1 MSMSKAKAE
10 NRELPKRFYKD
21 VSARPDEGGWSVL
34 LDGRPVKTPAK
45 RALKVP
51 SETLAQAL
59 AAEWAAQETVID
71 PFTMPITRILHVAL
85 DRIAQVREG
94 AAEEVANFG
103 RTDLLSHRADD
114 AGLAARQAE
123 LWDPYLEWAKTAL
136 DAPLNAAAT
145 VLALEQ
151 PDSSIEALKARALA
165 QDDLRLTALVSVTPI
180 LGSAILAFALLEGEA
195 DADAV
200 WQAARVDDDYQIER
214 WGEDSE
220 AALAAANRK
229 RDLIA
234 CETVMRALDDAGL

>member
-10 NRELPKRFYKD
+10 NRELPKRFYKE
-21 VSARPDEGGWSVL
+21 VSLQPGEGGWSVL

-45 RALKVP
+45 RALQVP

-59 AAEWAAQETVID
+59 AAEWSAQETVID

-85 DRIAQVREG
+85 DRIEGVREG
-94 AAEEVANFG
+94 AAEEVAKFG
-103 RTDLLSHRADD
+103 RTDLLSHRADES
-114 AGLAARQAE
+114 GLAARQSE
-123 LWDPYLEWAKTAL
+123 LWDPYLEWARTAL

-151 PDSSIEALKARALA
+151 PESSIEALKARALA
-165 QDDLRLTALVSVTPI
+165 QDDLRLTALVSATPI

-195 DADAV
+195 DAEAV
-200 WQAARVDDDYQIER
+200 WTAARVDDDYQTER

-220 AALAAANRK
+220 A
-229 RDLIA
+229 
-234 CETVMRALDDAGL
+234 

>member
-1 MSMSKAKAE
+1 MTMSKAKAE
-10 NRELPKRFYKD
+10 NRELPKRFYKE
-21 VSARPDEGGWSVL
+21 VSLQPGEGGWSVL

-45 RALKVP
+45 RALQVP

-85 DRIAQVREG
+85 DWIEGVREG

-103 RTDLLSHRADD
+103 RTDLLSHRADES
-114 AGLAARQAE
+114 GLAARQAE

-151 PDSSIEALKARALA
+151 PESSIEALKARALA

-195 DADAV
+195 DAEAV
-200 WQAARVDDDYQIER
+200 WTAARVDDDYQTER

-220 AALAAANRK
+220 AALSAANRK

-234 CETVMRALDDAGL
+234 CETVMRALDESEA

>member
-21 VSARPDEGGWSVL
+21 VSTKPGEGGWSIL

-45 RALKVP
+45 RALQVP
-51 SETLAQAL
+51 SEALATAL

-85 DRIAQVREG
+85 DRIADVREG
-94 AAEEVANFG
+94 AAEEVAKFG
-103 RTDLLSHRADD
+103 RTDLLSHRADES
-114 AGLAARQAE
+114 GLAARQAE

-151 PDSSIEALKARALA
+151 PESSIEALKARALA

-195 DADAV
+195 DAEAV

-214 WGEDSE
+214 WGEDAE
-220 AALAAANRK
+220 AALAATNRK

-234 CETVMRALDDAGL
+234 CETVMRALDEAGV

>member
-10 NRELPKRFYKD
+10 NRELPKRFYKE
-21 VSARPDEGGWSVL
+21 VSLQPGEGGWSVL

-45 RALKVP
+45 RALQVP

-59 AAEWAAQETVID
+59 AAEWSAQETVID

-85 DRIAQVREG
+85 DRIEGVREG
-94 AAEEVANFG
+94 AAEEVAKFG
-103 RTDLLSHRADD
+103 RTDLLSHRADES
-114 AGLAARQAE
+114 GLAARQAE

-151 PDSSIEALKARALA
+151 PESSIEALKARALA

-195 DADAV
+195 DAEAV
-200 WQAARVDDDYQIER
+200 WTAARVDDDYQTER

-220 AALAAANRK
+220 AALSAANRK

-234 CETVMRALDDAGL
+234 CETVMRALDESEA

>member
-10 NRELPKRFYKD
+10 NRELPKRFYKE
-21 VSARPDEGGWSVL
+21 VSTQPGEGGWSIL

-45 RALKVP
+45 RALHVP
-51 SETLAQAL
+51 SETLATAL

-85 DRIAQVREG
+85 DRMEAVREG

-103 RTDLLSHRADD
+103 RTDLLSHRAEESQ
-114 AGLAARQAE
+114 LAARQAE

-151 PDSSIEALKARALA
+151 PESSIAALKARALA

-195 DADAV
+195 DAEAV
-200 WQAARVDDDYQIER
+200 WKAARVDDDYQIER
-214 WGEDSE
+214 WGEDAE

-234 CETVMRALDDAGL
+234 SETVMRALDEAGL